1 MVIIW
6 YAYMAIGLD
15 LIGQAAKTSLQRII
29 QVLGT
34 IQQWIGWTD
43 VLEPTINSAQMAV
56 VVLLPIAE

>member
-1 MVIIW
+1 
-6 YAYMAIGLD
+6 MAIGLD

>member
-6 YAYMAIGLD
+6 YAYMAIGSD
-15 LIGQAAKTSLQRII
+15 QIGQAAKTSLQRII

-56 VVLLPIAE
+56 VVLLLIVK